1 MSLLGCAGGA
11 SSSPRPDTTTTLT
24 PPPGLTLV
32 WRDEFDGP
40 AGSPIDASKWRYD
53 LGDGCRSGNC
63 GWGNQEK
70 EWYTSEPENIALT
83 GDGTLRIVARAA
95 PTGLTCYYGPCR
107 YTSAKVTTRGL
118 MLAAPGRVEAR
129 IKLPEGQGLWPAF
142 WMLGGSFPATGWP
155 QCGELDIMENHGSNV
170 ASMSSA
176 VHGPGYSGNT
186 PFVHNYPIG
195 DGTFSDRFHTFAVEW
210 NASQIVFSVDD
221 KVHYRVGRDEVQR
234 FGNYVFDQSFFVIL
248 NLAVGGTF
256 DGDPK
261 SAAILPATMLVDY
274 VRVYK

>member
-1 MSLLGCAGGA
+1 M
-11 SSSPRPDTTTTLT
+11 
-24 PPPGLTLV
+24 

-53 LGDGCRSGNC
+53 LGDGCQSGNC

-170 ASMSSA
+170 TSVSSA